1 MTRPEQIEKLIRPD
15 LKAIKEYIPIE
26 PTDILSARVEIPAD
40 HVIKLDGNE
49 NPYGCSPRVKYA
61 LANHHYHLYPDPQ
74 QRELRQALEKHT
86 GISREHIIAGSG
98 SDELIDLILRLF
110 VEPGDEVVNC
120 PPTFGMY
127 AFSTGVC
134 GGKIVNIFRKQDYSV
149 DIESVKKAV
158 GKQSKVIFIASPNN
172 PSGNITSEA
181 NFVELLKSDA
191 VLVIDE
197 AYHEFSGI
205 TVASLVPKYS
215 NLIVL
220 RTFSKWAGLAG
231 LRVGYGFFPTNLVRH
246 LMKIKQPYN
255 VNVAAQ
261 VAALE
266 SLKDWPYLKTTINAI
281 TNERERLLTKLH
293 ALSWLEIYPSQANF
307 ILCTVLKGNAK
318 AIHQKL
324 QSKGI
329 FVRHFDTPELKDC
342 LRISV
347 GKPEH
352 TDALIAALKDSC

>member
-1 MTRPEQIEKLIRPD
+1 MIRAEQVEKLIRPD
-15 LKAIKEYIPIE
+15 LKAIRAYTPIE
-26 PTDILSARVEIPAD
+26 PTDVLSERIEIPAA

-49 NPYGCSPRVKYA
+49 NPYGCSPKVKDA
-61 LANHHYHLYPDPQ
+61 LANHEYHLYPDPE
-74 QRELRQALEKHT
+74 QRKLCKALEKYARI
-86 GISREHIIAGSG
+86 GSKHIIVGSG

-110 VEPGDEVVNC
+110 IKPGDEVINC

-127 AFSTGVC
+127 TFSTSVC
-134 GGKIVNIFRKQDYSV
+134 GGKVVNIPRRHDYSV
-149 DIESVKKAV
+149 DVKAVKKTI
-158 GKQSKVIFIASPNN
+158 GKRTKAIFIASPNN
-172 PSGNITSEA
+172 PSGNVTSKA
-181 NFVELLKSDA
+181 QILELLNSDA
-191 VLVIDE
+191 VIVADE

-205 TVASLVPKYS
+205 TVASLVPKYP
-215 NLIVL
+215 NLVVL

-231 LRVGYGFFPTNLVRH
+231 LRIGYGLFPTNLVEH

-255 VNVAAQ
+255 VSVAAQ

-266 SLKDWPYLKTTINAI
+266 SLRDLPYLQSTIKAI
-281 TNERERLLTKLH
+281 TNERERLRTKL
-293 ALSWLEIYPSQANF
+293 AEIDWLKTYPSQANF
-307 ILCTVLKGNAK
+307 ILCTVLKGDAK

-324 QSKGI
+324 QRKGI

-352 TDALIAALKDSC
+352 TNVLIATLKDSH